1 MKRFVK
7 TLAMACVAALALAGV
22 SAAGAQAERF
32 TASQTGT
39 LAGTQTSTQVLTF
52 AAGGKEDVTCEK
64 ASTTGSVI
72 ATESVEQEVTLA
84 FSNCI
89 AVTSIGSLSTTFSNA
104 TLNLTA
110 NGKVHILNTI
120 TIHIGGSGIVNC
132 NAFVAPQTPTGSVSY
147 SSTSGQVVA
156 NFALTGIMSTGT
168 GICPHGSTGTFTGS
182 SLMGLGG
189 GLFAWDI
196 S

>member
-1 MKRFVK
+1 MKRFAK
-7 TLAMACVAALALAGV
+7 TLAMACVAALALAAV

-32 TASQTGT
+32 TASHTGT
-39 LAGTQTSTQVLTF
+39 LAGTQTTNQVLTF
-52 AAGGKEDVTCEK
+52 TAGGEQNVACEK
-64 ASTTGSVI
+64 ASTTGSI
-72 ATESVEQEVTLA
+72 TATEAVEQEVTLA

-89 AVTSIGSLSTTFSNA
+89 AATNIGSIATTFSNA

-120 TIHIGGSGIVNC
+120 TIHVGGLANC
-132 NAFVAPQTPTGSVSY
+132 NIFVAPQTPTGSVSY
-147 SSTSGQVVA
+147 SSVGGQVEA
-156 NFALTGIMSTGT
+156 HYALTGIVSTST
-168 GICPHGSTGTFTGS
+168 GICPHGSTGTFTGT

-189 GLFAWDI
+189 GIFAWDL